1 MYKLYRDFILIASTL
16 ANGMNLI
23 RLALLFLF
31 DFFYK
36 KTNKP
41 LVCIVNPS
49 KYIHD

>member
-31 DFFYK
+31 EFFLQEDKQTLSVY
-36 KTNKP
+36 
-41 LVCIVNPS
+41 CES
-49 KYIHD
+49 